1 MISNK
6 SIICPDVDRDVGL
19 RNHEPI
25 DAPVAAPP
33 GRQKVAVGIPWCRV
47 SAPARLLN
55 HGMLGGRGVEVS
67 NAGPQ
72 DLPIPSF
79 SQERAGPCLK
89 AAVADLVGS
98 LPHSGQEEVLRIDR
112 HGLEGVVDI
121 FLNEVRPHIPAS
133 SQENTAV
140 GDVAR
145 RWPQRHPSTVAQET
159 TPVEKL
165 VARSGAGIHLLQADE
180 VRTLG
185 RRDVQCMVAVS
196 IAIGIASKNP
206 KGL

>member
-133 SQENTAV
+133 SQEK
-140 GDVAR
+140 
-145 RWPQRHPSTVAQET
+145 PQPHPSTVAQET

-180 VRTLG
+180 
-185 RRDVQCMVAVS
+185 
-196 IAIGIASKNP
+196 
-206 KGL
+206 